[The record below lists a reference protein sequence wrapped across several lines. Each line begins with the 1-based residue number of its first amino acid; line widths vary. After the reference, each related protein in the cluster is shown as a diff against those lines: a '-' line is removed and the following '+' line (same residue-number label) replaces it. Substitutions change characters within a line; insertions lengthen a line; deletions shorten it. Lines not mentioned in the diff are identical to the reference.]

1 MVEEVAK
8 GEIIVKVL
16 SDMGVFTLITFL
28 QQSADRVYDFSL
40 GPLERSDVVDAPT
53 CNFNT

>member
-8 GEIIVKVL
+8 GEIFVKVL
-16 SDMGVFTLITFL
+16 SDIGVFTLITFL
-28 QQSADRVYDFSL
+28 QQFADRVYDFNL
-40 GPLERSDVVDAPT
+40 GPLERSDVVDAST